1 VKLKTCLVLATL
13 VSVAMTTTFASA
25 DEADEPM
32 RIDFPRARDNK
43 ALQQWHDQHGWRYD
57 TGYLFG
63 ITRGLEI
70 GMRTQKWRPAL
81 WIVTVPFDVVSL
93 PVAAAAGLFGD

>member
-1 VKLKTCLVLATL
+1 
-13 VSVAMTTTFASA
+13 MTTTSASA

-43 ALQQWHDQHGWRYD
+43 ALEQWHDEHGWRYD